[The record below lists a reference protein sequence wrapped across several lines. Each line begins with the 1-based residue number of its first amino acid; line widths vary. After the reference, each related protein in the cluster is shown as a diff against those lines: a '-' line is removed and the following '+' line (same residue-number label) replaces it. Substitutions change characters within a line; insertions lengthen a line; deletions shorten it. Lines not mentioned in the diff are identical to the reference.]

1 MNGDLQPMFNLLA
14 ATCGAAG
21 GWWLQTVWKSVNEL
35 QRQDRELTEKLSRVE
50 VLVAGDYVKKDEFAH
65 RIDIMESR
73 LFQKLE
79 QINDKLEHKAD
90 KA

>member
-1 MNGDLQPMFNLLA
+1 MFNLLA

-21 GWWLQTVWKSVNEL
+21 GWWLQTVWKSVTEL

-50 VLVAGDYVKKDEFAH
+50 VLVAGDYVRKDELSH
-65 RIDIMESR
+65 SMDMMESR
-73 LFQKLE
+73 LFRKLDD
-79 QINDKLEHKAD
+79 IDAKIDRKAD